1 MSQPPEYPPP
11 GGYGPGGYDPNA
23 GGQNPPQGGWGAQP
37 PPPGGYDPNAG
48 GQNPPQGGWGAQP
61 PPPGGYG
68 PPPGGYGAPQDFGGY
83 PQPGGY
89 PPPVKGPGGFGPPP
103 PYGQPIP
110 TYLWQSIA
118 CTLLCC
124 LPAGI
129 AAIVF
134 ATKVQSRQQIGD
146 YAGALEAS
154 AKAKTW
160 CIVSF
165 GVGLAVVVL
174 GFVLGASG
182 ALDSNASG
190 TYLG

>member
-23 GGQNPPQGGWGAQP
+23 GGQNPPQGGWGAP
-37 PPPGGYDPNAG
+37 
-48 GQNPPQGGWGAQP
+48 P

-83 PQPGGY
+83 PQQGGY
-89 PPPVKGPGGFGPPP
+89 PPPMQGQPGGFGPPP

-129 AAIVF
+129 VAIVY

-146 YAGALEAS
+146 YAGALDAS
-154 AKAKTW
+154 SKAKTW

-165 GVGLAVVVL
+165 GVGLVVVVL

-190 TYLG
+190 TYSG